1 METRNPQSTAQV
13 AGHPIHP
20 MLIPFPVAFFVAT
33 FVSDLISL
41 QTGNPGWA
49 TAPLWLL
56 GAGLI
61 MSALAA
67 VAGLTH
73 FLGDK
78 RIRDLSASYDG
89 IWVTTVV

>member
-1 METRNPQSTAQV
+1 
-13 AGHPIHP
+13 
-20 MLIPFPVAFFVAT
+20 
-33 FVSDLISL
+33 
-41 QTGNPGWA
+41 
-49 TAPLWLL
+49 
-56 GAGLI
+56 